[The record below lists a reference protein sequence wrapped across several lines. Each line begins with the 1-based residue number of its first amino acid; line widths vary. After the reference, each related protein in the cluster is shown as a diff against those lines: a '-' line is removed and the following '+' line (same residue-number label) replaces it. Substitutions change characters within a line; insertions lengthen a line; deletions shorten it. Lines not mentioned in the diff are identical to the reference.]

1 MEHYT
6 LNPDQDCKS
15 CSISLQTIIRLLYHF
30 TPNKFSEDS
39 DMNKSE
45 RDKYWTELIQTCRVS
60 GLSDYE
66 WCRMNHIS
74 TSSFYYNVKKLRMAA
89 CNDAAAVVL
98 VHEKQEVVPIHY
110 NELKDNNSTIPNFC
124 DEKSDIKI
132 EFNEYSIAINN
143 SADSRIIAATLNALQ
158 QIC

>member
-1 MEHYT
+1 
-6 LNPDQDCKS
+6 
-15 CSISLQTIIRLLYHF
+15 
-30 TPNKFSEDS
+30 
-39 DMNKSE
+39 MNKSE

-74 TSSFYYNVKKLRMAA
+74 TSSFYYNVKRLRMAT
-89 CNDAAAVVL
+89 CNDAAAVVP
-98 VHEKQEVVPIHY
+98 VHEKQEVVSIHY
-110 NELKDNNSTIPNFC
+110 NELKDNNSTIPNYC

-132 EFNEYSIAINN
+132 EFNGYSIAINN

>member
-1 MEHYT
+1 
-6 LNPDQDCKS
+6 
-15 CSISLQTIIRLLYHF
+15 
-30 TPNKFSEDS
+30 
-39 DMNKSE
+39 MNKSE

-74 TSSFYYNVKKLRMAA
+74 TSSFYYNVKRLRMAA
-89 CNDAAAVVL
+89 CNNAAAVVP

-110 NELKDNNSTIPNFC
+110 NELKDNNYSIPDC
-124 DEKSDIKI
+124 SDDKSDIKI
-132 EFNEYSIAINN
+132 EFNGYSIAINN